1 MRREWERYS
10 WCGASAAPESE
21 CAQMIDFYDD
31 PDDEKDDTD
40 VRYNAQLR
48 FMTKANPN
56 AGFMKEYNL

>member
-1 MRREWERYS
+1 
-10 WCGASAAPESE
+10 
-21 CAQMIDFYDD
+21 MIDFYDD